1 MSAEQQLQAAPSRPL
16 ARRSASPNG
25 PRRVLGLDRPGRTD
39 QIGLGL
45 ALLVLI
51 ALYSQIAPN
60 FFTWSNL
67 TTVLNQSVYVGLI
80 AGGMTLVILAGE
92 IDVSVGSAA
101 AFAGVVLALLLDASV
116 AWPLALAA
124 TLLLGTLIGVFAG
137 LIRAV
142 FLIPSFIVTLALFAA
157 LRGGALVLTDAIPQA
172 PAELSN
178 SFFTF
183 LGSGK
188 VFGVPAAVLL
198 LIGVFL
204 LFWFISTKTAFG
216 THVYAI
222 GGNPDASHLVGIR
235 VRRIRITLFAITGA
249 CAALSGIVLAAAL
262 GAGDPNV
269 TQGLEFEVIAAVIVG
284 GTSLYG
290 GRGTVAGTVLG
301 VLFIAVLGNGL
312 VLMGIDPYAN
322 FIVRGLVVLGAV
334 LVMAPTLRGQIRSV
348 VRRARSRGADVRAPE
363 STEEER

>member
-1 MSAEQQLQAAPSRPL
+1 MA
-16 ARRSASPNG
+16 
-25 PRRVLGLDRPGRTD
+25 
-39 QIGLGL
+39 
-45 ALLVLI
+45 LI
-51 ALYSQIAPN
+51 ALITLYSQIAPN
-60 FFTWSNL
+60 FLTWSNL

-101 AFAGVVLALLLDASV
+101 AFAGVVLALLLEEM

-124 TLLLGTLIGVFAG
+124 TVFLGTFIGVVAG
-137 LIRAV
+137 WIRAV
-142 FLIPSFIVTLALFAA
+142 FLIPSFIVTLALFGA
-157 LRGGALVLTDAIPQA
+157 LRGLALLLTDAIPQA
-172 PAELSN
+172 PEPLSN

-188 VFGVPAAVLL
+188 ILELPAAVLL
-198 LIGVFL
+198 LLVLFAA
-204 LFWFISTKTAFG
+204 FWFVSTKTAFG
-216 THVYAI
+216 THVYAV
-222 GGNPDASHLVGIR
+222 GGNPEASHLVGVP
-235 VRRIRITLFAITGA
+235 VRRVRITLFAITGG

-290 GRGTVAGTVLG
+290 GRGTMAGTVLG

-322 FIVRGLVVLGAV
+322 FVVRGLVVLAAV
-334 LVMAPTLRGQIRSV
+334 LVMSSTLRDHIRGV
-348 VRRARSRGADVRAPE
+348 ARRIAGRGRGRPTPRP
-363 STEEER
+363 TEEEQ